1 MNMKTKKAEKKIW
14 NKLII
19 VNAVIIA
26 LVLVIGAMFIYMPFT
41 DKNKSI
47 RADILRE
54 RDKNVLIG
62 KIRALSKYLKV
73 YDKSV
78 PKDEGVSWLLGEVSN
93 MASKEHVEV
102 PSIKPGNPEA
112 YGLYTKLFV
121 IVDVACTYN
130 QLGRF
135 IADIESSE
143 KFLKVESVN
152 IKRMDLDD
160 KFEKDSGKFKAFD
173 VKANIVISTIVSK
186 G

>member
-1 MNMKTKKAEKKIW
+1 MNIKTKKIEKKTW

-19 VNAVIIA
+19 VNAVMVA
-26 LVLVIGAMFIYMPFT
+26 LVLFIGIVFIYAPFAN
-41 DKNKSI
+41 KNNSM

-62 KIRALSKYLKV
+62 KIKALSKYLKI
-73 YDKSV
+73 YDKSI
-78 PKDEGVSWLLGEVSN
+78 PEDEGVSWLLGEVSH
-93 MASKEHVEV
+93 MASKESVDV

-121 IVDVACTYN
+121 IVDVACSYN

-135 IADIESSE
+135 IADIELSE
-143 KFLKVESVN
+143 KFMKIESIN

-160 KFEKDSGKFKAFD
+160 KLEKDSGKLKAFD
-173 VKANIVISTIVSK
+173 IKANIVISTIVPK